1 MSNQYNDA
9 LYETLYEKHLEKML
23 AKHKDVDKAE
33 LEAETLTEKEMEK
46 DEYDN
51 FVDVLESDITNGVM
65 EKTYQILLTLNVP
78 TNVKG
83 DVDYNPVKETIY
95 SYLKD
100 LIEDDTLY
108 FTEME

>member
-1 MSNQYNDA
+1 
-9 LYETLYEKHLEKML
+9 
-23 AKHKDVDKAE
+23 
-33 LEAETLTEKEMEK
+33 
-46 DEYDN
+46 
-51 FVDVLESDITNGVM
+51 M

-95 SYLKD
+95 SYLEE

-108 FTEME
+108 FKEMEND